1 MYSGKLCLWATV
13 GAVSL
18 TSPRTVVSPMFDKLA
33 IQQYM
38 ILRSICTSNSIAK
51 TTSHSTDKT
60 LNYYPNTFVG
70 TYFQKR
76 YRQKP

>member
-13 GAVSL
+13 SAVSL
-18 TSPRTVVSPMFDKLA
+18 TTPRNVVSPMYDKLA

-38 ILRSICTSNSIAK
+38 ILRFICTSNSIAK

-60 LNYYPNTFVG
+60 FNYYPNTSVG
-70 TYFQKR
+70 TYFKKI